1 MSLPPLPG
9 ATTAALSSAAAQRL
23 HAASQFLQQRDAAR
37 MLEALQPVLAEA
49 PGHTDALRLQAVAL
63 QLTGR
68 HDEAIAAIGKALALR
83 PDDAVL
89 LNALGGVLGEAGRGD
104 AALAAF
110 RRACELKPD
119 LASAWCNL
127 GMMLQSRASIEEA
140 HSAFARAVECEPGYT
155 LARTGLAN
163 TLKMLGRGEAAA
175 AEYRAVLE
183 LDPANVHAWGGLGEL
198 KTVRFDDREFG
209 MLLELHA
216 RGSDGDASR
225 AVEER
230 ATIAFALARALEE
243 RARYA
248 EARAAFDHANE
259 AMRRITPWDAAAFSR
274 SIAEIARVF
283 DVPLRVDPGSS
294 RGAEVIF
301 VVSLP
306 RSGSTLVEQVL
317 AAHSRVEG
325 AGELPT
331 LANLVQAESQR
342 RGAPFPDWVAQAE
355 ARDWARLGD
364 EYLVRTESAR
374 RGRSVHV
381 DKALFNWPLVGVIRA
396 MLPGARIVNCRRD
409 ALETCWSIYR
419 QRFGRGQQ
427 AFAYDLASIAACWT
441 DYDRLMF
448 HWHARHPGRIHEL
461 AYERL
466 VAEPEATVRSLLD
479 GCGLPFEPACL
490 RAHAAKRTVRTA
502 SAAQVREPLRGD
514 TARAPLYGALLDP
527 LRSLLGL

>member
-1 MSLPPLPG
+1 MTLHPR
-9 ATTAALSSAAAQRL
+9 SAATPGL
-23 HAASQFLQQRDAAR
+23 SAAGVRHLQAAAQFLQQRDAAR

-49 PGHTDALRLQAVAL
+49 PDHSDALRLQAVAQ
-63 QLTGR
+63 QLAGR
-68 HDEAIAAIGKALALR
+68 HEEAIATLGKALTLR
-83 PDDAVL
+83 PDDALL
-89 LNALGGVLGEAGRGD
+89 LNALGGVLVEAGRAE

-127 GMMLQSRASIEEA
+127 GMLLQSRALIGEA
-140 HSAFARAVECEPGYT
+140 HSAFTRAVECEPGNA

-163 TLKMLGRGEAAA
+163 TLKMLGQVDAAA
-175 AEYRAVLE
+175 AEYRAVLQV
-183 LDPANVHAWGGLGEL
+183 DPVNVHAWDGLGEL
-198 KTVRFDDREFG
+198 KTVRFDDRECA

-216 RGSDGDASR
+216 RGEGGAGDR
-225 AVEER
+225 AAEDR
-230 ATIAFALARALEE
+230 TTIAFVLARALEQ

-248 EARAAFDHANE
+248 EACAVLDQANA

-274 SIAEIARVF
+274 SIAAIARAF
-283 DVPLRVDPGSS
+283 DVPPTANPEPS

-325 AGELPT
+325 AGELPL
-331 LANLVQAESQR
+331 LANLVHAESQR
-342 RGAPFPDWVAQAE
+342 LGVPFPAWVERASAI
-355 ARDWARLGD
+355 DWARLGD
-364 EYLVRTESAR
+364 EYLARTESAR
-374 RGRSVHV
+374 RGRPVHV

-419 QRFGRGQQ
+419 QRFARGQL
-427 AFAYDLASIAACWT
+427 AFAYDLPSIVACWT

-466 VAEPEATVRSLLD
+466 VAEPEASVRALLD
-479 GCGLPFEPACL
+479 DCGLPFEPACL
-490 RAHAAKRTVRTA
+490 RAHTAKRTVRTA

-527 LRSLLGL
+527 LRRLLGL